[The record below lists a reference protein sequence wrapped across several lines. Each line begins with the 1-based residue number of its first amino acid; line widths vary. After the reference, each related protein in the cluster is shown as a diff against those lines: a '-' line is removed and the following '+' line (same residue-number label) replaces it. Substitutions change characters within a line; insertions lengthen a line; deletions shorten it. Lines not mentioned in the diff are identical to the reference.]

1 MATDST
7 NRGGRSEEGSL
18 LPGIVSV
25 RVRLARYAKPKR
37 YFNGLQPLDARE
49 GVEVLIETTE
59 ELPIRAATPV
69 AFIGNVVPNHA
80 EAAGPRLYRFFFFDL
95 GRLKPGA
102 PISFGFPNA
111 PQFRI
116 RTDFS
121 YNPGQP
127 PLMA

>member
-1 MATDST
+1 MATDNT
-7 NRGGRSEEGSL
+7 NRNPRGEEGSL

-25 RVRLARYAKPKR
+25 RVKRARYTKPRR

-59 ELPIRAATPV
+59 ELPIRTVSPV
-69 AFIGNVVPNHA
+69 VFIGDVLPGDA
-80 EAAGPRLYRFFFFDL
+80 EVAGPKLYRFFFFDL

-116 RTDFS
+116 PTDFRFD
-121 YNPGQP
+121 PVQP
-127 PLMA
+127 PLTA